1 MRLFVRSW
9 WGLIVGCGLAAIACS
24 QPARLETEQRAS
36 AGAATT
42 PPRESP
48 SAAQPGEVSSA
59 ALPGEVAS
67 AAPPR
72 GQEPEKDAGTSP
84 AAPVEPPVVLA
95 FVGDVNMS
103 LMIGHYLERLNQGQ
117 SVPRGIQP
125 GFPFNAVRS
134 RLVAADLA
142 IGNMECVVSRLGKR
156 ATKYNPFR
164 ASRSVIPLLRSS
176 GFDLMSVANNHA
188 LDYGP
193 TALADMI
200 ENLNNGDLPAIGRN
214 AFGETPQSPVVRV
227 VRGLRLGFLG
237 YYDNKVRPE
246 KAYEDVRRARA
257 EADVIIVFN
266 HWGWEH
272 QVELEPGQREFG
284 NGLVDAGADLVV
296 GTHAHVLQP
305 EEWYRGKLIFH
316 GLGNFVF
323 TGMSYDE
330 IHRIGGYLEVDM
342 DRTGVRARRFWRT
355 RLDDH
360 GAPHWLDK
368 EPITPDQIPPREA
381 APAAVSPAPAP

>member
-1 MRLFVRSW
+1 MRLLVRS
-9 WGLIVGCGLAAIACS
+9 LIVAFGLATIACN
-24 QPARLETEQRAS
+24 QPE
-36 AGAATT
+36 
-42 PPRESP
+42 PRP
-48 SAAQPGEVSSA
+48 AHEVSSTA
-59 ALPGEVAS
+59 SPREAAS
-67 AAPPR
+67 AAPPGEAASAAPAAR
-72 GQEPEKDAGTSP
+72 EVAPAASSAEKDAG
-84 AAPVEPPVVLA
+84 AAPPVEPPVVLA

-103 LMIGHYLERLNQGQ
+103 LMVGHYLERLAQGQ
-117 SVPRGIQP
+117 SVPPGIKP
-125 GFPFNAVRS
+125 GFPFNGVRS

-164 ASRSVIPLLRSS
+164 ASRSVIPLLRDA

-193 TALADMI
+193 IALADMI
-200 ENLNNGDLPAIGRN
+200 ENLDKGNLPAIGRN
-214 AFGETPQSPVVRV
+214 AFGETPQSPVVV
-227 VRGLRLGFLG
+227 AVRGLRLGFLG

-246 KAYEDVRRARA
+246 KAYEDVRRARGQ
-257 EADVIIVFN
+257 ADVIIVFN

-342 DRTGVRARRFWRT
+342 DRTGVRGRRFWRT

-368 EPITPDQIPPREA
+368 EPITPEQIPPREGGDGG
-381 APAAVSPAPAP
+381 P

>member
-1 MRLFVRSW
+1 VRLSVRSSW
-9 WGLIVGCGLAAIACS
+9 WLIVTCGLTAIACR
-24 QPARLETEQRAS
+24 QPEPRPELRATAPVATS
-36 AGAATT
+36 A
-42 PPRESP
+42 PREIT
-48 SAAQPGEVSSA
+48 SAAQPGEIASGAPS
-59 ALPGEVAS
+59 PPMAS
-67 AAPPR
+67 AAAT
-72 GQEPEKDAGTSP
+72 QEQDAGP
-84 AAPVEPPVVLA
+84 APPLEPPVRLG

-103 LMIGHYLERLNQGQ
+103 LMIGHYIERLAQGQ
-117 SVPRGIQP
+117 EVPRGVKP
-125 GFPFNAVRS
+125 GFPFNAVRA
-134 RLVAADLA
+134 RLAAADLT

-156 ATKYNPFR
+156 NTKYNPFR
-164 ASRSVIPLLRSS
+164 ASKRVIPLLREA
-176 GFDLMSVANNHA
+176 GFDMMSVANNHA
-188 LDYGP
+188 LDWGP

-200 ENLNNGDLPAIGRN
+200 ENLDTGNLPAIGRN
-214 AFGETPQSPVVRV
+214 AFGETPQAPVVRE

-246 KAYEDVRRARA
+246 KAYADVRRARA

-266 HWGWEH
+266 HWGWEN

-330 IHRIGGYLEVDM
+330 IHRTGGYLEVDM
-342 DRTGVRARRFWRT
+342 DRTGVRARRFWRS
-355 RLDDH
+355 RLDEH

-368 EPITPDQIPPREA
+368 EPITPEQIPPRDTPGS
-381 APAAVSPAPAP
+381 AP